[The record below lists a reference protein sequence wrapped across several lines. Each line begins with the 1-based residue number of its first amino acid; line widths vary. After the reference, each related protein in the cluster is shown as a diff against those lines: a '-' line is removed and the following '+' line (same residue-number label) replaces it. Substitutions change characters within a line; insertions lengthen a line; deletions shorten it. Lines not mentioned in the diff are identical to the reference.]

1 MYDRLILKI
10 MSYFNTNFSSL
21 EDAWGENFSK
31 KPKEKNVAKTKDPIC
46 NLYNQRNRSTSMPF
60 TENKHKEQ
68 EVIYP
73 TESYDKYYG
82 YKDAYKYSRKPS
94 RISNYKSSLPSKNS
108 VSSPDPYDSQEE
120 HVTPFNHFQN
130 KSATSK
136 KRKPSVRR
144 SSLTKKDHSKI
155 NRDIKRA
162 EQMQR
167 SRTQVLHHSYDDSDS
182 DFDYSHHS
190 DDDVQS
196 IIEEEIEHYHTVRNT
211 PLYSEYDS
219 DSDVESELDNDD
231 MCANTNDEPL
241 AKTSSYPKK
250 NKFELEKEY
259 ESILKDNTFTNL
271 SVHKRSPKLHKNNYM
286 DILLF
291 TITGILLI
299 FIMEQ
304 FVQIGIKL
312 KK

>member
-1 MYDRLILKI
+1 

-31 KPKEKNVAKTKDPIC
+31 KPKEKNVKTKDPIC
-46 NLYNQRNRSTSMPF
+46 NLYNQRKRSTSKPF
-60 TENKHKEQ
+60 TDNKHEEQ

-73 TESYDKYYG
+73 TDSYDKYYG
-82 YKDAYKYSRKPS
+82 YKDAHKYSRKPS
-94 RISNYKSSLPSKNS
+94 RVNNYKSSLPSKKS
-108 VSSPDPYDSQEE
+108 FYSPDPYDSQEE
-120 HVTPFNHFQN
+120 HVTPFNLSQR
-130 KSATSK
+130 KSSVSK
-136 KRKPSVRR
+136 TNKPSVRR

-162 EQMQR
+162 EQMIR
-167 SRTQVLHHSYDDSDS
+167 SRTHASAYEEYDSDL
-182 DFDYSHHS
+182 DYSHYS

-211 PLYSEYDS
+211 PSYSEYDS

-231 MCANTNDEPL
+231 VY
-241 AKTSSYPKK
+241 AKTNESLTKPSSYIK
-250 NKFELEKEY
+250 NTKFELEKEY
-259 ESILKDNTFTNL
+259 ESILKDNTFTNM